1 MACEDSK
8 TNTNEL
14 EKVDATLQRLM
25 SHKISKSDY
34 ITHVGNVKNWL
45 EKSESSIHDLNEML
59 QCLLRCLIKPELAFL
74 TSSTTSPNFMFVQ
87 TLSASDLSFLT

>member
-1 MACEDSK
+1 MACEDSE

-14 EKVDATLQRLM
+14 EKVDAALQPLM

-59 QCLLRCLIKPELAFL
+59 QCLLRCLIKLELAFL